1 MHGNKRIRVELERGQ
16 CLLNVARFS
25 RETGWGRKLISKSFE
40 IISKW
45 HTELHTEAMSFGL
58 IITVKDYDKIT
69 KMDSEGATKDNARTT
84 QGQRKDNSKNKS
96 VKSVESDKSVKKEI
110 LSKDSTSFGN
120 ADVNFVINAFKEVF
134 GFEPSS
140 HRGQNARQTAW
151 AYTQKLRKVIREKK
165 GKDFID
171 SDELFQKATRRYF
184 EWILQQEW
192 SENVVSLRPMLVHL
206 YKFLQQEK

>member
-1 MHGNKRIRVELERGQ
+1 MNWKQPIPSDIRENKSLDTISRLILYEILTLCQNRPYVFSFMHGNKRIRVELERGQ

-84 QGQRKDNSKNKS
+84 QGQ
-96 VKSVESDKSVKKEI
+96 
-110 LSKDSTSFGN
+110 
-120 ADVNFVINAFKEVF
+120 
-134 GFEPSS
+134 
-140 HRGQNARQTAW
+140 
-151 AYTQKLRKVIREKK
+151 
-165 GKDFID
+165 
-171 SDELFQKATRRYF
+171 
-184 EWILQQEW
+184 QQE
-192 SENVVSLRPMLVHL
+192 
-206 YKFLQQEK
+206 QEC